1 MPLLPKIRRAPVTR
15 QQTQVSDDSEE
26 TRDSQAPRGASQE
39 TARARLLY
47 GLSLPERA
55 VRSAAGV
62 VGGTLRDSAAVL
74 LPDAVRGAKTYQAFI
89 GQLLDFVAEDVGR
102 IGAKPARTDAQEG
115 FVARK
120 TVGNFIDVASLATVH
135 LSPMLLLAVVSDV
148 AYGSKAYLRELA
160 DELERQ
166 GVVADA
172 AKVRGVDDLLD
183 QVAAASGD
191 TANAFDLPPLSV
203 EGLRET
209 VAQVR
214 ESVAG
219 IEVEKVVGKAE
230 LAALWEAMRA
240 TAKRDGVSPFRVSGV
255 MALGRLEKLG
265 KLGGGV
271 RSTAQAAGAL
281 LDRHVFDHYRTVLA
295 EIDEAGF
302 YPSLAAVGKEYAQ
315 AASKNFAP
323 ERETLTERALTSAE
337 GRLLAKARRWL
348 PGRRRGARE

>member
-1 MPLLPKIRRAPVTR
+1 MRDARDAPA
-15 QQTQVSDDSEE
+15 SNNPGAK
-26 TRDSQAPRGASQE
+26 QAPAGKTVR
-39 TARARLLY
+39 RRVLY

-74 LPDAVRGAKTYQAFI
+74 LPDAVRDAKTYQAFI

-115 FVARK
+115 FVVRK

-148 AYGSKAYLRELA
+148 AYGSKVYLRELA

-166 GVVADA
+166 GVLTDA
-172 AKVRGVDDLLD
+172 AKVRDVDDLLD

-191 TANAFDLPPLSV
+191 TASAFDLPPLSV

-219 IEVEKVVGKAE
+219 IEVEKVVDKAE
-230 LAALWEAMRA
+230 IAALWEAMRA
-240 TAKRDGVSPFRVSGV
+240 TAQRDGVSPFRVSGV
-255 MALGRLEKLG
+255 MALGRLDQLG
-265 KLGGGV
+265 KLGDGA
-271 RSTAQAAGAL
+271 RARAAGAL
-281 LDRHVFDHYRTVLA
+281 LDRHVLAHYRAVLA
-295 EIDEAGF
+295 EINDAGF
-302 YPSLAAVGKEYAQ
+302 YPSLAAVGKAYAQ
-315 AASKNFAP
+315 TASKNFAP
-323 ERETLTERALTSAE
+323 ERETLTERALASAE
-337 GRLLAKARRWL
+337 GRVLAQARRWL
-348 PGRRRGARE
+348 PGRRRGAGE